1 MKLFQPLNVGGML
14 IPNRVMVPA
23 MVTRLSGE
31 DGLVNQDIINRY
43 VRYAEGGAGLIV
55 IEAMAVH
62 HAKSGPLLRIS
73 EDRFVPGLAGLVAR
87 IHARSDSKVVPQIIH
102 FLKVAK
108 SGWRQTVDMLSLADI
123 DRIVEEFGDAV
134 ARARQA
140 GFDGAELHSAHAYT
154 LASFLSR
161 ANPRK
166 DDYGGTTL
174 EGRLRLISRIFENI
188 RSKAGEDFPV
198 GVRFLADEFIK
209 DGYTVSDAKLIGLRL
224 AQLGAAYLSLSV
236 GGKFEDAVHLP
247 GQVPYPYTGYS
258 GDRCMPGDWYPSVP
272 HAHFSAEIKT
282 FVKAHGYDTPVAT
295 AGKISDPD
303 DAERLVAGGA
313 VDIIGIARG
322 LLADPDWPHKVRRG
336 ERERIVKCDYCNV
349 CKHLDGTHMRVICA
363 LWPQGALQA
372 PPDDRN
378 APAPRWDAAGA
389 SLTAAVGDGKAT
401 LKWNKAAG
409 AARYDVCRTDPLGHT
424 EVIDAVK
431 VTRWEDHNLLA
442 GMPYRYQVRAY
453 GAAGQGGAG
462 SNAVAVT
469 LPMPAGHIH
478 PPHVDGVNRQP
489 DTDQQGSRA

>member
-1 MKLFQPLNVGGML
+1 MNLFEPLDVGGMR
-14 IPNRVMVPA
+14 IANRVMVPA

-31 DGLVNQDIINRY
+31 DGLVNQDITDRY
-43 VRYAEGGAGLIV
+43 VRYAQGGAGLIV

-62 HAKSGPLLRIS
+62 QAKSGPLLRIS
-73 EDRFVPGLAGLVAR
+73 DDRFVPGLAGLAAR
-87 IHARSDSKVVPQIIH
+87 IHDVSDAKVVPQIIH

-134 ARARQA
+134 ARAREA
-140 GFDGAELHSAHAYT
+140 RFDGAELHSAHAYT

-166 DDYGGTTL
+166 DAYGGDTL
-174 EGRLRLISRIFENI
+174 EGRLRLIGRIFDNI
-188 RSKAGEDFPV
+188 RRKAGADFPI

-258 GDRCMPGDWYPSVP
+258 GDRCMPGDWYPPVP
-272 HAHFSAEIKT
+272 HAHLSAEIKT
-282 FVKAHGYDTPVAT
+282 FVRAHGFATPVAT

-303 DAERLVAGGA
+303 AAERLVATGA

-322 LLADPDWPHKVRRG
+322 LLADPDWPNKVRRG
-336 ERERIVKCDYCNV
+336 ERDRIVKCDYCNV
-349 CKHLDGTHMRVICA
+349 CKHLDGAHARVICA

-372 PPDDRN
+372 PPDDRGL
-378 APAPRWDAAGA
+378 AEPRWDAAGA
-389 SLTAAVGDGKAT
+389 NLTAVVGEDRAA

-409 AARYDVCRTDPLGHT
+409 AARYDICRTDPLGN
-424 EVIDAVK
+424 VSVVDAVK
-431 VTRWEDHNLLA
+431 VTRWEDHGLLA
-442 GMPYRYQVRAY
+442 GMPYQYQVRAY
-453 GAAGQGGAG
+453 GAAGQGGVT
-462 SNAVAVT
+462 SNTVAVT
-469 LPMPAGHIH
+469 LPLPNFAGPIRPAPAG
-478 PPHVDGVNRQP
+478 PLAARG
-489 DTDQQGSRA
+489 

>member
-1 MKLFQPLNVGGML
+1 MKLFEPLNIGGMH
-14 IPNRVMVPA
+14 IANRVMVPA

-31 DGLVNQDIINRY
+31 DGLVNQDIMDRY
-43 VRYAEGGAGLIV
+43 DRYAQGGAGLIV

-73 EDRFVPGLAGLVAR
+73 DDRFVPGLADLARR
-87 IHARSDSKVVPQIIH
+87 IHGTSDSKVVPQIIH
-102 FLKVAK
+102 FMKVAK

-134 ARARQA
+134 ARAREA
-140 GFDGAELHSAHAYT
+140 RFDGAELHSAHAYT

-166 DDYGGTTL
+166 DEYGGDTL
-174 EGRLRLISRIFENI
+174 EGRLRLITRIFENI
-188 RSKAGEDFPV
+188 RRKVGEEFPV

-258 GDRCMPGDWYPSVP
+258 GDRCMPGDWYPPVP
-272 HAHFSAEIKT
+272 HAHFSAEIKS
-282 FVKAHGYDTPVAT
+282 FIRAYGYDTPVAT

-303 DAERLVAGGA
+303 DAERLVVSGA

-322 LLADPDWPHKVRRG
+322 LLADPDWPHKVQRG
-336 ERERIVKCDYCNV
+336 ERDRIVKCDYCNV

-363 LWPQGALQA
+363 LWPQG
-372 PPDDRN
+372 
-378 APAPRWDAAGA
+378 
-389 SLTAAVGDGKAT
+389 SL
-401 LKWNKAAG
+401 
-409 AARYDVCRTDPLGHT
+409 
-424 EVIDAVK
+424 
-431 VTRWEDHNLLA
+431 
-442 GMPYRYQVRAY
+442 
-453 GAAGQGGAG
+453 
-462 SNAVAVT
+462 
-469 LPMPAGHIH
+469 
-478 PPHVDGVNRQP
+478 
-489 DTDQQGSRA
+489 